1 MRNLSRSLSKPA
13 LLALVC
19 ASLAGL
25 SRPDAADAQ
34 PRRTPPRRVAPVR
47 RRTPPPPPPP
57 PQFEDTESTPATRNT
72 GPDPFS
78 DTAPPPEHSEP
89 APPPEQPDAEAHHPA
104 IDVELQYRIF
114 SRTLTWD
121 GDAMRA
127 FRAYNLDVG
136 NAARAALEVYPLR
149 AVTDGAISHLGLV
162 GSFATAFAL
171 DSADSRGRHFETTMY
186 DVALGLRY
194 RLPLRPALPDIGLSF
209 AWTRQVFYVRASET
223 QALGGV
229 PDLVYD
235 GLRFGLSARI
245 PIVWRLSLRLDGAVT
260 AVLSTGELEE
270 SFLPHASTIGFE
282 GSAALA
288 LRLWRGLEARAG
300 FEAKQYSVSANAE
313 DGDRYA
319 VAGAS
324 DLYLTGAFGIAWRN

>member
-1 MRNLSRSLSKPA
+1 MRNPSRSLPSLVA
-13 LLALVC
+13 LALASA
-19 ASLAGL
+19 ASLA
-25 SRPDAADAQ
+25 RPHDAEAQ
-34 PRRTPPRRVAPVR
+34 PRRAPPRRVAPAR
-47 RRTPPPPPPP
+47 RRQPPPPPPPP
-57 PQFEDTESTPATRNT
+57 PQFEDTESSPPPRRA

-78 DTAPPPEHSEP
+78 DTAPPPEHVEP
-89 APPPEQPDAEAHHPA
+89 VAPPDAPDGEAHHPA
-104 IDVELQYRIF
+104 IDVELQYRLF

-121 GDAMRA
+121 GDTMRA

-136 NAARAALEVYPLR
+136 NATRAALEVYPLR
-149 AVTDGAISHLGLV
+149 ALTDGAISHLGLV

-194 RLPLRPALPDIGLSF
+194 RIPLRPTLPDLGVSV

-235 GLRFGLSARI
+235 GLRVGLSARI
-245 PIVWRLSLRLDGAVT
+245 PLVWRLSLRLEGAIT
-260 AVLSTGELEE
+260 AVLSTGELEA
-270 SFLPHASTIGFE
+270 SFLPHASALGFD

-288 LRLWRGLEARAG
+288 LRIWRGLEARAG
-300 FEAKQYSVSANAE
+300 FEAKQYSISANTE

-324 DLYLTGAFGIAWRN
+324 DLYLTGTFGVAWRN